1 MRDHPRLQG
10 VWGGQQE
17 REGEACQELSS
28 ESGEVWGAMKDTGH
42 TWNPS
47 GGGEGD
53 EACRVVGKE
62 GKEGFKEEGA
72 RELAQREARS
82 SSTPDDLSFQVCA
95 WSQPVSPS
103 ALRPLPLLT
112 APTSPFSP
120 LLTAP
125 TSPFLSLPRLTAPTS
140 PLHVQGLNNL
150 GPRCKRRNA
159 LTQKARV
166 SERMEGPNSLQ
177 RGRGISARCRA
188 QGGREW

>member
-1 MRDHPRLQG
+1 M
-10 VWGGQQE
+10 
-17 REGEACQELSS
+17 A
-28 ESGEVWGAMKDTGH
+28 
-42 TWNPS
+42 
-47 GGGEGD
+47 GGEGD

-112 APTSPFSP
+112 APTSPF
-120 LLTAP
+120 
-125 TSPFLSLPRLTAPTS
+125 LSLPLLTAPTS

>member
-1 MRDHPRLQG
+1 MSQALCQLLRTQMRDHPRLQG

-112 APTSPFSP
+112 APTSP
-120 LLTAP
+120 
-125 TSPFLSLPRLTAPTS
+125 
-140 PLHVQGLNNL
+140 LHVQGLNNL